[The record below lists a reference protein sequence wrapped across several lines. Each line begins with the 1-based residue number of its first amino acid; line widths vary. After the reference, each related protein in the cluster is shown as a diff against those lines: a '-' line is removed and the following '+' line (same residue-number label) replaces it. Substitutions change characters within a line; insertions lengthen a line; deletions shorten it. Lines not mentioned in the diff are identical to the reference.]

1 VHCDAVR
8 KPGIALKA
16 GILVALKRK
25 FEHRVV
31 FLALAMLL
39 IAQLGAQL
47 HTYAHGNTGAYAPTP
62 TLLAS
67 HGACDDCLA
76 FAPLLSAAGAPARLP
91 RLAGQACTPAP
102 PLRAHS
108 LLNSALILA
117 FRSRAP
123 PLALPA

>member
-1 VHCDAVR
+1 
-8 KPGIALKA
+8 
-16 GILVALKRK
+16 LVALKRK

-47 HTYAHGNTGAYAPTP
+47 HAYAHSNAGASDVPSP

-67 HGACDDCLA
+67 HGGCDDCLA
-76 FAPLLSAAGAPARLP
+76 FAPLLSAAGTPARLP

-108 LLNSALILA
+108 PLESALILA

-123 PLALPA
+123 PTARPA

>member
-1 VHCDAVR
+1 MPPAPV
-8 KPGIALKA
+8 KA
-16 GILVALKRK
+16 DILIALKRK

-47 HTYAHGNTGAYAPTP
+47 HTYAHRDASALDAPRQ

-67 HGACDDCLA
+67 HGSCGDCLA
-76 FAPLLSAAGAPARLP
+76 FAPLLSAAGTPAWLP
-91 RLAGQACTPAP
+91 RLAGQARTPPP
-102 PLRAHS
+102 PLRAQS
-108 LLNSALILA
+108 LPDSALTLA

>member
-1 VHCDAVR
+1 M
-8 KPGIALKA
+8 
-16 GILVALKRK
+16 
-25 FEHRVV
+25 

-47 HTYAHGNTGAYAPTP
+47 HTYAHGNTGASSAPTP

-67 HGACDDCLA
+67 HDACDDCLA

-102 PLRAHS
+102 PLRARS
-108 LLNSALILA
+108 LLDSALILA